1 MKASLSSLLNAII
14 LISMGLW
21 GYFESESKAIT
32 ALIPVII
39 GTILLLVNKGVK
51 NENKALA
58 HVAVLLTFLIMF
70 GLVKP
75 LLGAF
80 ERENTYAVIRV
91 LLMIISS
98 LWAMISFIK
107 ASFQHEKIEPKS
119 RYYTTKKGLI

>member
-58 HVAVLLTFLIMF
+58 HVAVLLTFLILF

-107 ASFQHEKIEPKS
+107 SFISARKNN
-119 RYYTTKKGLI
+119 T

>member
-1 MKASLSSLLNAII
+1 MKASSSSLLNAII

-51 NENKALA
+51 NENKALS
-58 HVAVLLTFLIMF
+58 HVAVLLTFLILF

-107 ASFQHEKIEPKS
+107 SFISARKN
-119 RYYTTKKGLI
+119 RT

>member
-1 MKASLSSLLNAII
+1 
-14 LISMGLW
+14 MGLW

-39 GTILLLVNKGVK
+39 GIILLLVNKGVK

-58 HVAVLLTFLIMF
+58 HVAVLLTFLILL
-70 GLVKP
+70 GLIKP
-75 LLGAF
+75 LMGAF
-80 ERENTYAVIRV
+80 ERENAYAIIRV

-107 ASFQHEKIEPKS
+107 SFISARKNK
-119 RYYTTKKGLI
+119 T

>member
-1 MKASLSSLLNAII
+1 MKASTSSLLNAII
-14 LISMGLW
+14 LMSMGLW

-39 GTILLLVNKGVK
+39 GIILLLVNKGVK

-58 HVAVLLTFLIMF
+58 HVAVLLTFLILL
-70 GLVKP
+70 GLIKP

-80 ERENTYAVIRV
+80 ERENAYAIIRV
-91 LLMIISS
+91 LFMIISS

-107 ASFQHEKIEPKS
+107 SFISARKNK
-119 RYYTTKKGLI
+119 T

>member
-1 MKASLSSLLNAII
+1 MKTSTASLLNAII

-39 GTILLLVNKGVK
+39 GIILLLVNKGVK

-58 HVAVLLTFLIMF
+58 HVAVLLTFLILL
-70 GLVKP
+70 GLIKP

-80 ERENTYAVIRV
+80 ERENAYAIIRV

-107 ASFQHEKIEPKS
+107 SFISARKNK
-119 RYYTTKKGLI
+119 T

>member
-1 MKASLSSLLNAII
+1 MKASTASLLNAII

-39 GTILLLVNKGVK
+39 GIILLLVNKGVK

-107 ASFQHEKIEPKS
+107 SFISARKN
-119 RYYTTKKGLI
+119 RA

>member
-1 MKASLSSLLNAII
+1 MKASLSSLLNAVI

-39 GTILLLVNKGVK
+39 GIILLLVNKGVK

-58 HVAVLLTFLIMF
+58 HVAVLLTFLILL

-80 ERENTYAVIRV
+80 ERENTYAIIRV

-107 ASFQHEKIEPKS
+107 SFISARKN
-119 RYYTTKKGLI
+119 RT

>member
-58 HVAVLLTFLIMF
+58 HVAVLLTFLILF

-80 ERENTYAVIRV
+80 ERENTYAIIRV

-107 ASFQHEKIEPKS
+107 SFISARKNN
-119 RYYTTKKGLI
+119 T

>member
-39 GTILLLVNKGVK
+39 GIILLLVNKGVK

-58 HVAVLLTFLIMF
+58 HVAVLLTFLILL
-70 GLVKP
+70 GLIKP
-75 LLGAF
+75 LMGAF
-80 ERENTYAVIRV
+80 ERENAYAIIRV

-107 ASFQHEKIEPKS
+107 SFISARKN
-119 RYYTTKKGLI
+119 RT

>member
-1 MKASLSSLLNAII
+1 MKASTSSLLNAII

-39 GTILLLVNKGVK
+39 GIILLLVNKGVK
-51 NENKALA
+51 NESKALA
-58 HVAVLLTFLIMF
+58 HVAVLLTFLILL
-70 GLVKP
+70 GLIKP
-75 LLGAF
+75 LMGAF
-80 ERENTYAVIRV
+80 ERENAYAIVRV

-107 ASFQHEKIEPKS
+107 SFISARKNKI
-119 RYYTTKKGLI
+119 

>member
-1 MKASLSSLLNAII
+1 MKPSISSLLNAII

-39 GTILLLVNKGVK
+39 GTILLLVNNGVK

-58 HVAVLLTFLIMF
+58 HVAVLLTFLILL

-80 ERENTYAVIRV
+80 ERENTYAIIRV

-107 ASFQHEKIEPKS
+107 SFISARKN
-119 RYYTTKKGLI
+119 RT

>member
-1 MKASLSSLLNAII
+1 MKASTASLLNAII

-39 GTILLLVNKGVK
+39 GIILLLVNKGVK

-58 HVAVLLTFLIMF
+58 HVVVLLTFLILL
-70 GLVKP
+70 GLIKP
-75 LLGAF
+75 LMGAF
-80 ERENTYAVIRV
+80 ERENAYAIIRV

-107 ASFQHEKIEPKS
+107 SFISARKNK
-119 RYYTTKKGLI
+119 T

>member
-1 MKASLSSLLNAII
+1 MKASTASLLNAII

-39 GTILLLVNKGVK
+39 GIILLLVNKGVK

-58 HVAVLLTFLIMF
+58 HVAVLLTFLILL
-70 GLVKP
+70 GLIKP

-80 ERENTYAVIRV
+80 ERENAYAIIRV
-91 LLMIISS
+91 LFMIISS

-107 ASFQHEKIEPKS
+107 SFISARKNK
-119 RYYTTKKGLI
+119 T

>member
-1 MKASLSSLLNAII
+1 MKASLSSLLNAVI

-39 GTILLLVNKGVK
+39 GIILLLVNKGVK

-58 HVAVLLTFLIMF
+58 HVAVLLTFLILF

-107 ASFQHEKIEPKS
+107 SFISARKNRI
-119 RYYTTKKGLI
+119 

>member
-21 GYFESESKAIT
+21 GYFESESKPIT

-58 HVAVLLTFLIMF
+58 HVAVLLTFLILF

-107 ASFQHEKIEPKS
+107 SFISARKNRI
-119 RYYTTKKGLI
+119 

>member
-1 MKASLSSLLNAII
+1 MKASLSSLLNAVI

-58 HVAVLLTFLIMF
+58 HVAVLLTFLILF

-107 ASFQHEKIEPKS
+107 SFISARKN
-119 RYYTTKKGLI
+119 RA

>member
-1 MKASLSSLLNAII
+1 MKASTASLLNAII
-14 LISMGLW
+14 LISMGAW

-39 GTILLLVNKGVK
+39 GLILLLVNKGVK

-58 HVAVLLTFLIMF
+58 HVAVLLTFLILL
-70 GLVKP
+70 GLIKP
-75 LLGAF
+75 LMGAF
-80 ERENTYAVIRV
+80 ERENAYAIIRV

-107 ASFQHEKIEPKS
+107 SFISARKNK
-119 RYYTTKKGLI
+119 T

>member
-1 MKASLSSLLNAII
+1 MKASTASLLNAII

-39 GTILLLVNKGVK
+39 GIILLLVNKGVK

-58 HVAVLLTFLIMF
+58 HVAVLLTFLILL
-70 GLVKP
+70 GLIKP

-80 ERENTYAVIRV
+80 ERENAYAIIRV

-107 ASFQHEKIEPKS
+107 SFISARKNK
-119 RYYTTKKGLI
+119 T

>member
-58 HVAVLLTFLIMF
+58 HVAVLLTFLILF

-107 ASFQHEKIEPKS
+107 SFIPARKNRI
-119 RYYTTKKGLI
+119 

>member
-1 MKASLSSLLNAII
+1 MKASISSLLNALI

-58 HVAVLLTFLIMF
+58 HVAVLLTFLILF

-107 ASFQHEKIEPKS
+107 SFISARKN
-119 RYYTTKKGLI
+119 RA

>member
-1 MKASLSSLLNAII
+1 MKASTSSLLNAII

-39 GTILLLVNKGVK
+39 GIILLLVNKGVK

-58 HVAVLLTFLIMF
+58 HVAVLLTFLILL
-70 GLVKP
+70 GLIKP

-80 ERENTYAVIRV
+80 ERENAYAIIRV

-107 ASFQHEKIEPKS
+107 SFISARKNK
-119 RYYTTKKGLI
+119 T

>member
-58 HVAVLLTFLIMF
+58 HVAVLLTFLILF

-107 ASFQHEKIEPKS
+107 SFISARKN
-119 RYYTTKKGLI
+119 RA

>member
-1 MKASLSSLLNAII
+1 MKASTASLLNAII

-39 GTILLLVNKGVK
+39 GVILLLVNKGVK

-58 HVAVLLTFLIMF
+58 HVAVLLTFLILL
-70 GLVKP
+70 GLIKP
-75 LLGAF
+75 LMGAF
-80 ERENTYAVIRV
+80 ERENAYAIIRV

-107 ASFQHEKIEPKS
+107 SFISAQKNK
-119 RYYTTKKGLI
+119 T

>member
-1 MKASLSSLLNAII
+1 MKASISSLLNALI

-58 HVAVLLTFLIMF
+58 HVAVLLTFLILF

-107 ASFQHEKIEPKS
+107 SFISARKNRI
-119 RYYTTKKGLI
+119 

>member
-58 HVAVLLTFLIMF
+58 HVAVLLTFLILL

-80 ERENTYAVIRV
+80 ERENTYAIIRV

-107 ASFQHEKIEPKS
+107 SFISARKN
-119 RYYTTKKGLI
+119 RT

>member
-39 GTILLLVNKGVK
+39 GIILLLVNKGVK

-58 HVAVLLTFLIMF
+58 HVAVLLTFLILL

-80 ERENTYAVIRV
+80 ERENTYAIIRV

-98 LWAMISFIK
+98 IWAMISFIK
-107 ASFQHEKIEPKS
+107 SFISARKNK
-119 RYYTTKKGLI
+119 T

>member
-39 GTILLLVNKGVK
+39 GIILLLVNKGVK

-58 HVAVLLTFLIMF
+58 HVAVLLTFLILL
-70 GLVKP
+70 GLIKP

-80 ERENTYAVIRV
+80 ERENAYAIIRV
-91 LLMIISS
+91 LFMMISS

-107 ASFQHEKIEPKS
+107 SFISARKNRI
-119 RYYTTKKGLI
+119 

>member
-58 HVAVLLTFLIMF
+58 HVAVLLTFLILL

-80 ERENTYAVIRV
+80 ERENTYAIIRV

-107 ASFQHEKIEPKS
+107 SFISARKNRI
-119 RYYTTKKGLI
+119 

>member
-1 MKASLSSLLNAII
+1 MKASSSSLLNAII

-58 HVAVLLTFLIMF
+58 HVAVLLTFLILL

-80 ERENTYAVIRV
+80 ERENTYAIIRV

-98 LWAMISFIK
+98 IWAMISFIK
-107 ASFQHEKIEPKS
+107 SFISARKNK
-119 RYYTTKKGLI
+119 T

>member
-1 MKASLSSLLNAII
+1 MKASTSSLLNAII

-39 GTILLLVNKGVK
+39 GIILLLVNKGVK
-51 NENKALA
+51 NENKVLA
-58 HVAVLLTFLIMF
+58 HVAVLLTFLILL
-70 GLVKP
+70 GLIKP
-75 LLGAF
+75 LMGAF
-80 ERENTYAVIRV
+80 ERENAYAIVRV

-107 ASFQHEKIEPKS
+107 SFISARKNRS
-119 RYYTTKKGLI
+119 

>member
-1 MKASLSSLLNAII
+1 MKASTASLLNAII

-58 HVAVLLTFLIMF
+58 HVAVLLTFLILF

-107 ASFQHEKIEPKS
+107 SFISARKNRI
-119 RYYTTKKGLI
+119 

>member
-80 ERENTYAVIRV
+80 ENAH
-91 LLMIISS
+91 
-98 LWAMISFIK
+98 F
-107 ASFQHEKIEPKS
+107 
-119 RYYTTKKGLI
+119 

>member
-1 MKASLSSLLNAII
+1 MKASTASLLNAII

-58 HVAVLLTFLIMF
+58 HVAVLLTFLILL

-80 ERENTYAVIRV
+80 ERENTYAIIRV

-107 ASFQHEKIEPKS
+107 SFISARKN
-119 RYYTTKKGLI
+119 RT

>member
-1 MKASLSSLLNAII
+1 MKASSSSLLNAII

-58 HVAVLLTFLIMF
+58 HVAVLLTFLILL

-80 ERENTYAVIRV
+80 ERENTYAIIRV

-107 ASFQHEKIEPKS
+107 SFISARKNK
-119 RYYTTKKGLI
+119 T

>member
-80 ERENTYAVIRV
+80 ERENTYAIIRV

-107 ASFQHEKIEPKS
+107 SFISARKNRI
-119 RYYTTKKGLI
+119 

>member
-58 HVAVLLTFLIMF
+58 HVAVLLTFLILL

-80 ERENTYAVIRV
+80 ERENTYAIIRV

-107 ASFQHEKIEPKS
+107 SFISARKNK
-119 RYYTTKKGLI
+119 T